1 MQITSLMNT
10 NACTAQLRS
19 GVSGTTGMPGW
30 FRIGNHEVAPGAS
43 VLSCG
48 VAGIGEQGKGGRVS
62 PGGEDV

>member
-1 MQITSLMNT
+1 MEITSSMNT
-10 NACTAQLRS
+10 NACSAQLLS
-19 GVSGTTGMPGW
+19 GLSGNTGMPEW

-62 PGGEDV
+62 ASGEDV